1 MKPVLALVGRP
12 NVGKSTLFN
21 RLTRTR
27 DALVANFPGLTRDR
41 NYGTATH
48 DERDFILID
57 TGGLGGETKGAQEG
71 IDEHMATQTWAAV
84 EEADALL
91 FLVDGREGL
100 NTADHE
106 VTSRLRRTNKP
117 VFLLVNK
124 VDGID
129 ADQAVSDFYTLGFN
143 KIFSIAASQGRGIT
157 QMMDAVVKEF
167 PIDEAELAAEEEANQ
182 GIRLAFLGRPNVGKS
197 TLINR
202 ILGEERVVA
211 FDKPGT
217 TRDTIYVPFER
228 DGQHYTLIDTAG
240 VRRRGRI
247 RETVEKFSVIKTLQA
262 IDACNVVI
270 MVLDAHES
278 IADQDAHLLGLI
290 LQSGRAL
297 VLAVNKWD
305 GLDQDAR
312 DTIKYQLEIKLSF
325 VEFADLHFISAL
337 HGTGVGHL
345 FQSVQ
350 EAYESAML
358 KVSTSRMTRI
368 LETAVEAHQPP
379 MRQGKR
385 IKLRYAHQG
394 GSNPFIVIVH
404 GKQTNKLPESYKRY
418 LMNYYSKTLQLKGTQ
433 VRILLR
439 TGDNPFK
446 DKKVK
451 KNKNTRHARHN

>member
-1 MKPVLALVGRP
+1 
-12 NVGKSTLFN
+12 
-21 RLTRTR
+21 
-27 DALVANFPGLTRDR
+27 
-41 NYGTATH
+41 
-48 DERDFILID
+48 
-57 TGGLGGETKGAQEG
+57 
-71 IDEHMATQTWAAV
+71 
-84 EEADALL
+84 L

-100 NTADHE
+100 NTDDHV
-106 VTSRLRRTNKP
+106 VTKRLRRTNKP

-143 KIFSIAASQGRGIT
+143 KIFTIAASQGRGIT
-157 QMMDAVVKEF
+157 QMMDAVVKAF

-312 DTIKYQLEIKLSF
+312 DTIKYQLEIKLPF

-345 FQSVQ
+345 F
-350 EAYESAML
+350 ES
-358 KVSTSRMTRI
+358 
-368 LETAVEAHQPP
+368 
-379 MRQGKR
+379 
-385 IKLRYAHQG
+385 
-394 GSNPFIVIVH
+394 
-404 GKQTNKLPESYKRY
+404 
-418 LMNYYSKTLQLKGTQ
+418 SKTPTNQ
-433 VRILLR
+433 
-439 TGDNPFK
+439 PC
-446 DKKVK
+446 
-451 KNKNTRHARHN
+451 

>member
-57 TGGLGGETKGAQEG
+57 TGGLGGETKGVQEG

-106 VTSRLRRTNKP
+106 VTDRLRRTNKP

-129 ADQAVSDFYTLGFN
+129 ADQAISDFYTLGFN
-143 KIFSIAASQGRGIT
+143 KIFSIAASQGRGIA
-157 QMMDAVVKEF
+157 QMMDAIVKKF

-446 DKKVK
+446 DKKPK
-451 KNKNTRHARHN
+451 KNKNTRHTRHN